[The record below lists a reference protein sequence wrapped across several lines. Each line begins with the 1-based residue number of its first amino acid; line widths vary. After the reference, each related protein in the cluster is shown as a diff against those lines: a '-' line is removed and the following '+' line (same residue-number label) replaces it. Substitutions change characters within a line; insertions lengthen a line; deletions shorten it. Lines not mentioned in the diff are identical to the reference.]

1 MTDKVALIRK
11 IQDVASNFNFT
22 LGELKSIRDRIG
34 AESTLATQLAA
45 AATPALGLTAANFD
59 DFKIFVDLL
68 ESLMSKS
75 TGQTVSV
82 SIGTG
87 GHVELAWQRML

>member
-11 IQDVASNFNFT
+11 IQEVASNFSFT

-45 AATPALGLTAANFD
+45 AADSSLGLTAANFD
-59 DFKIFVDLL
+59 DFKTFVDLL
-68 ESLMSKS
+68 ESLMGKA

-82 SIGTG
+82 TIGTG
-87 GHVELAWQRML
+87 GHVELAFQRML